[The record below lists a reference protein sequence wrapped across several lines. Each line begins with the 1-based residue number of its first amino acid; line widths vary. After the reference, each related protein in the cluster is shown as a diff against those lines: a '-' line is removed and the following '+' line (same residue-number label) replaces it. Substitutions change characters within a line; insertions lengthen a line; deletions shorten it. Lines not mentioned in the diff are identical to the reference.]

1 MTTHLLYL
9 EDMNTLEADA
19 KVQQVFTQGDG
30 RQVIVLDQT
39 IFYPQGGGQPYD
51 QGTITADNAVYNVE
65 EVRYMDGSVWHI
77 GKYLSGKFI
86 IDQTAQCRVEP
97 ERRHLHMRLHSAGHV
112 IDLALMRLNYNWP
125 PHKGYHFPNGPYVE
139 YEALLGD
146 INAHQLRADLEA
158 MCNQVIQEDI
168 TTSIRFMPKADMHT
182 VCRFVSEA
190 IPEDKPGR
198 VVMYGDF
205 GVPCGGTHV
214 PHLNVIGDMTIRKVR
229 QDKQYVRVAYSVK
242 LHL

>member
-9 EDMNTLEADA
+9 EDMNILEAEA
-19 KVQQVFTQGDG
+19 KVLQVFEHDG
-30 RQVIVLDQT
+30 RQVVVLDQT

-51 QGTITADNAVYNVE
+51 QGTISTDNTIYHVA
-65 EVRYMDGSVWHI
+65 EVRYVGGSVWHI
-77 GKYLSGKFI
+77 GKFNSEQFTTG
-86 IDQTAQCRVEP
+86 QTVQCSVDP
-97 ERRHLHMRLHSAGHV
+97 ERRKLHMRLHSAGHV
-112 IDLALMRLNYNWP
+112 VDLALMRLNYNWK

-139 YEALLGD
+139 YEAQLG
-146 INAHQLRADLEA
+146 NANIEQLRSDLEV
-158 MCNQVIQEDI
+158 MCNKTIQEDI
-168 TTSIRFMPKADMHT
+168 TTSVRFMPKTAMHT
-182 VCRFVSEA
+182 VCRFVSVA

-214 PHLNVIGDMTIRKVR
+214 PHLNVIGGMTIRKVR

-242 LHL
+242 E